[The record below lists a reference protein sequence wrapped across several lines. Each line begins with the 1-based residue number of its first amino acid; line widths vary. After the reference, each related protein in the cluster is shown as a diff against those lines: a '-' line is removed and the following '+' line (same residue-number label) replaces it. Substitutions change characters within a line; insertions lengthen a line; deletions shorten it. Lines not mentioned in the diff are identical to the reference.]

1 MSASNGNG
9 TGDDHFSFDDAI
21 EAYDISSAPPAAPPK
36 IAEHRPTLMGPGPA
50 VGHRPPLIPGARMKA
65 PPAPVI
71 EPMPIPLHE
80 LSIDARN
87 ARSSRLSDRVTPM
100 SAVAAV
106 PEPEAPLAWLSARA
120 GMVGYAHT
128 GPNGEALSELGRAPE
143 GLHARFAFV
152 RQVAQSIGTELSLEN
167 LNDVHVQ
174 AKDVRAASLALEDGS
189 IVDIQTTSLA
199 NTHEIARK
207 LRR

>member
-1 MSASNGNG
+1 MSANNGSG
-9 TGDDHFSFDDAI
+9 TDDEHLSFDDAI
-21 EAYDISSAPPAAPPK
+21 EAYDISSAPPAQPPK
-36 IAEHRPTLMGPGPA
+36 IVEHRPTLMGPGPA
-50 VGHRPPLIPGARMKA
+50 VGLRPPLFPGARMKA

-71 EPMPIPLHE
+71 EPMPIPMHE
-80 LSIDARN
+80 LSVDVRN

-106 PEPEAPLAWLSARA
+106 PEPEAPLAWLGGRA

-128 GPNGEALSELGRAPE
+128 GANGESLSERGRAPE

-167 LNDVHVQ
+167 LNDVHVL
-174 AKDVRAASLALEDGS
+174 AKDARAASVSLEDGS
-189 IVDIQTTSLA
+189 IVDMQTTALA